1 MKCGPNIHYI
11 KGVCIYLWAFVVS
24 LWTTMSWFGR
34 GGVVHDQKGKD
45 TFLSTNLIQRH
56 TVFFQHN
63 TDNSQFR
70 HPTLIKVPV
79 CCVIRDW
86 LKTYGVTFVPKLEPT
101 LVCFLDFAENNS
113 VLVLTDEISLSLQHT
128 HSLSSWMNKKC
139 LINLIR

>member
-1 MKCGPNIHYI
+1 MDQISIINKEYI
-11 KGVCIYLWAFVVS
+11 FITEHSLAPVVYS
-24 LWTTMSWFGR
+24 SWTTISWLGR
-34 GGVVHDQKGKD
+34 SGVVYDQKGKA

-70 HPTLIKVPV
+70 YPTLIKVPV

-113 VLVLTDEISLSLQHT
+113 VLVLSDEISLS
-128 HSLSSWMNKKC
+128 HSLAEWTKKC
-139 LINLIR
+139 LINLIQ